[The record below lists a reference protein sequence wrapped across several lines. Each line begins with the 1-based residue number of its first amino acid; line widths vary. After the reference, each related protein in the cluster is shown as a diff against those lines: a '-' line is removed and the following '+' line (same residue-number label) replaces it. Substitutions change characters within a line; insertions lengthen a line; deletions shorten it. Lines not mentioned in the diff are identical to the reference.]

1 MHLISQ
7 YLIDH
12 GLKRSQSELCVEA
25 NLSNELQVCDNID
38 LDTILLDFCSYYQ
51 LKFGKQPKIVKRITT
66 NDTTEKPMK
75 TKHEKSKRKDVRQTS
90 EEKPRKEHEKELIMF
105 GEAVAGA
112 VNVSQTI
119 ERFPRISF
127 EMELAPELID
137 LVEVIERFVFSL
149 NFRIRS

>member
-1 MHLISQ
+1 
-7 YLIDH
+7 
-12 GLKRSQSELCVEA
+12 
-25 NLSNELQVCDNID
+25 
-38 LDTILLDFCSYYQ
+38 
-51 LKFGKQPKIVKRITT
+51 
-66 NDTTEKPMK
+66 MK

-90 EEKPRKEHEKELIMF
+90 EEKPQKEHEKELIMF